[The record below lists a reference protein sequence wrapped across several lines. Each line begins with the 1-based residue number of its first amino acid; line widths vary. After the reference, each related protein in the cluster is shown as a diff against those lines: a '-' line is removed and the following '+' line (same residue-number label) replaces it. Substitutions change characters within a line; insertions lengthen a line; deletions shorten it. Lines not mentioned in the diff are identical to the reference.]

1 MRAMLQPCSAA
12 SVRFVVATNITAD
25 DINYADMLRLD
36 VARND
41 RHLGTFLLTVEF
53 FRFAVA
59 LRHLPSFIAR
69 ADDDAYLQPAAILAD
84 LNKFSAATQLVYG
97 FFAEWYSWHPRSMQP
112 GCWDSSPL
120 RYIRSRRSARDMTN
134 NSTSESRQTAHTIHH
149 TMRGCLP
156 EYGMV
161 GPFPFA
167 KGPFAAYSAPLA
179 ARLVQSPQ
187 FSADVRYATKDREGG
202 GIVQPIYRSSPRCR

>member
-1 MRAMLQPCSAA
+1 MRELRGDERGPSDGAMPIIDATALLIGIMSHGSKSAHRRRQAMRAMLQPCSAA

-25 DINYADMLRLD
+25 DINYADMLLLD

-41 RHLGTFLLTVEF
+41 LHLGTFLLTVEF

-97 FFAEWYSWHPRSMQP
+97 FFAEWYSWHPR
-112 GCWDSSPL
+112 
-120 RYIRSRRSARDMTN
+120 
-134 NSTSESRQTAHTIHH
+134 
-149 TMRGCLP
+149 
-156 EYGMV
+156 
-161 GPFPFA
+161 
-167 KGPFAAYSAPLA
+167 
-179 ARLVQSPQ
+179 
-187 FSADVRYATKDREGG
+187 
-202 GIVQPIYRSSPRCR
+202 